1 MNRVFDYTIYALVLL
16 WCVFVILLMGA
27 FMAHAKTPMLASVYW
42 EDRWVAT
49 GARFDANGMT
59 AAHKSLPL
67 GTRLTVS
74 FRHRSVVLTINDRG
88 PFVRKRE
95 LDLSKGA
102 AKALKF
108 PGLGKVKVESW
119 PPLPKPDPRKET
131 VDDLP
136 RTAG

>member
-1 MNRVFDYTIYALVLL
+1 MNRVFDYTIYALVPL
-16 WCVFVILLMGA
+16 WCVFVILVLGSYL
-27 FMAHAKTPMLASVYW
+27 AHANTPMLASVYCQHS
-42 EDRWVAT
+42 WVT
-49 GARFDANGMT
+49 T
-59 AAHKSLPL
+59 AAHKTLPL
-67 GTRLTVS
+67 GTILTVS

-131 VDDLP
+131 
-136 RTAG
+136 